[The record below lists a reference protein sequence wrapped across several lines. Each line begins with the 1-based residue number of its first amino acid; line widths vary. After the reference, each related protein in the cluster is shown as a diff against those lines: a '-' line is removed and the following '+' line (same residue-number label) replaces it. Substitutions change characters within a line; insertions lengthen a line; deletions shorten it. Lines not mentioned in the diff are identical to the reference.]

1 MKRMAPVYVDTAY
14 FVAVLNRRD
23 QHHGGAVAL
32 ATRWHRLGTKL
43 VTTDA
48 VLVETLNWFA
58 RSPMRVT
65 AAKALG
71 VLRGATGWS
80 IVHAS
85 LELIERGEAR
95 YSSHAD
101 KSWSLTDCISMEVA
115 SDQRAAQVATTDAHF
130 EQAGFEILLKAP
142 ERA

>member
-1 MKRMAPVYVDTAY
+1 MKRAAPGYVDTTY

-23 QHHGGAVAL
+23 LHHGCAVEL
-32 ATRWHRLGTKL
+32 AARWHRLATKL

-58 RSPMRVT
+58 RSPMRVA
-65 AAKALG
+65 AAKALAG
-71 VLRGATGWS
+71 LRGAAGWS

-85 LELIERGEAR
+85 RDLIERGEAR
-95 YSSHAD
+95 YALHAD

-115 SDQRAAQVATTDAHF
+115 SDQRATQVATTDGHF
-130 EQAGFEILLKAP
+130 EQAGFEILLRP
-142 ERA
+142 E